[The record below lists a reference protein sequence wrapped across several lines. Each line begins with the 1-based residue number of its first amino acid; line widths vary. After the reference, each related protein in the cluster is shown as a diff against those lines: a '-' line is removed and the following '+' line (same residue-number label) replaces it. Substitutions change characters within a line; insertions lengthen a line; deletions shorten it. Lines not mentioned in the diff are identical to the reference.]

1 MENPRGHLPGAGLLK
16 AEFEKQAAAYRKLVE
31 KRAKEVRP
39 QRAVSSTVR
48 RKLSQSMGLSAHSPI
63 SVQATFLSDD
73 TRKAARLAAIR
84 KSDLLA
90 PRNPICW
97 HLDPVGVNGRAIFLC
112 GLGIVFRDTA

>member
-90 PRNPICW
+90 PRPRQGECKGDIA
-97 HLDPVGVNGRAIFLC
+97 LALSLRGLC
-112 GLGIVFRDTA
+112 IVFPDIP